1 MKTRVTPSLSGAW
14 PNFERIG
21 VCSAMNAA
29 DGAQRPHILSSMG
42 NGDYLPH
49 ATNFMPDAPER
60 HAQCDKLTQ
69 FAVIFRVPGGLWLSV
84 GLAVAL
90 PTNLRLRILHRR
102 SLSLCCLSMF
112 QF

>member
-1 MKTRVTPSLSGAW
+1 
-14 PNFERIG
+14 
-21 VCSAMNAA
+21 
-29 DGAQRPHILSSMG
+29 MG

-69 FAVIFRVPGGLWLSV
+69 SAVIFRVPGLPPFSA

-90 PTNLRLRILHRR
+90 PTHL
-102 SLSLCCLSMF
+102 
-112 QF
+112 